1 MFCPHCGTE
10 IGNKRFCYNCGASP
24 TTMRGEIVSPKSQWA
39 ALALCVF
46 FGFFGVHRFYVG
58 KTGTGVLYFFS
69 GGGFFVGWFMDIY
82 HIAIGTFKDKKKRP
96 LKSGGFQPPRAY
108 IPQPPHQTPPP
119 IYIPNVAESVKQIV
133 APVLGMVEQI
143 KRAFVPGAATEPIPW
158 DNTPP
163 AQPAPPPSSPPEEPT
178 VKPDLRTPMGRCA
191 QAVLD
196 YLRNNES
203 TPFFREK
210 LHAVAAK
217 LVLFAKR
224 SGAAR
229 AIIVERFGDSGLT
242 YSKFTAP
249 VAALE
254 EHSIGMTDGL
264 VAKMKLFDEEDCK
277 RRMQELLA
285 ANKYEEMQEYIAF
298 ETSYQESAEQTLSV
312 LDDALI
318 KLEKLIFEISK
329 LDEAGM
335 DQAAHVLEGIDELI
349 RDTPFYG

>member
-1 MFCPHCGTE
+1 MFCPHCGFE
-10 IGNKRFCYNCGASP
+10 AGKCQFCPKCGADIAHLFKY
-24 TTMRGEIVSPKSQWA
+24 GNISPKNQWA
-39 ALALCVF
+39 ALALSVF

-58 KTGTGVLYFFS
+58 KIGTGILYALS
-69 GGGFFVGWFMDIY
+69 GGGFFFGWLMDIY
-82 HIAIGTFKDKKKRP
+82 HIANGTFRDKDKLLLKR
-96 LKSGGFQPPRAY
+96 GGFQPPPAH
-108 IPQPPHQTPPP
+108 IPPPKSPPPP
-119 IYIPNVAESVKQIV
+119 IFIPNVAESVKQIV
-133 APVLGMVEQI
+133 TPVLDVVEQI
-143 KRAFVPGAATEPIPW
+143 KRAFVPGAETEPIPW

-163 AQPAPPPSSPPEEPT
+163 AQTVPPPPPREEP
-178 VKPDLRTPMGRCA
+178 VIKPDIRTPMGRCA

-196 YLRNNES
+196 YLRDNES

-210 LHAVAAK
+210 LNAVAAK

-224 SGAAR
+224 SGAVR
-229 AIIVERFGDSGLT
+229 QIIIERFGASGLT
-242 YSKFTAP
+242 FSKFTAP

-264 VAKMKLFDEEDCK
+264 VSKMKLFDEEDCK

-285 ANKYEEMQEYIAF
+285 AGKYEEMQEYIAF
-298 ETSYQESAEQTLSV
+298 EKNYQESAETTISV

-335 DQAAHVLEGIDELI
+335 DRAADVLDGIDELI
-349 RDTPFYG
+349 RDTPHYS